1 MNQKCHILQGSSTT
15 ACFMKILRGERA
27 NEFGRTQRE
36 TERRQKFLRTIF
48 AFITLETT
56 KVIGRVLPSTNHLLF
71 CDGPCDLS
79 VASSCFDDTQI
90 SFFSSKNSDTKIFF
104 AAPLY
109 RAAGCCWLRHARYPL
124 ILLFKGRPLVVSKK
138 RSGIQALQVI
148 IAIIKAESQ
157 LTIQRRWSEGRKKR
171 VDVAEV
177 EDRRD
182 ILLGASFNCAII

>member
-1 MNQKCHILQGSSTT
+1 MNKKCHTLYGSSTT
-15 ACFMKILRGERA
+15 ACSFKILCGERA
-27 NEFGRTQRE
+27 NELGRTQGE

-104 AAPLY
+104 AAPLQ
-109 RAAGCCWLRHARYPL
+109 GGG
-124 ILLFKGRPLVVSKK
+124 FSKVEQNLGTEK
-138 RSGIQALQVI
+138 LDFLKVEFFFVQGGPKKKTRRSECRFYSHI
-148 IAIIKAESQ
+148 
-157 LTIQRRWSEGRKKR
+157 
-171 VDVAEV
+171 EV
-177 EDRRD
+177 
-182 ILLGASFNCAII
+182 

>member
-1 MNQKCHILQGSSTT
+1 MNQKCNTLQGSSIT
-15 ACFMKILRGERA
+15 ACSLKILCGERA
-27 NEFGRTQRE
+27 NELGRTWGE

-71 CDGPCDLS
+71 YDGPCDLS

-109 RAAGCCWLRHARYPL
+109 RDITYRRYVSRRPGYNTALLITAATIHNLRKVKMCY
-124 ILLFKGRPLVVSKK
+124 
-138 RSGIQALQVI
+138 
-148 IAIIKAESQ
+148 
-157 LTIQRRWSEGRKKR
+157 
-171 VDVAEV
+171 
-177 EDRRD
+177 
-182 ILLGASFNCAII
+182 